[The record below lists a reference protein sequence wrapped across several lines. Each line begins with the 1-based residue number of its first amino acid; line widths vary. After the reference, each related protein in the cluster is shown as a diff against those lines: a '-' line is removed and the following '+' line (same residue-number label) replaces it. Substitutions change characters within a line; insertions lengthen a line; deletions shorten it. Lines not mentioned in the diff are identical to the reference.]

1 MRGKRML
8 GWMVAMALLLSCAW
22 LVRDV
27 DAWRAGIGTEGGRL
41 LLALIAGYPCFLWY
55 VADSDERGFRRPRW
69 LGAAM
74 ILLTPLA
81 VPWYLVRTRAGSA
94 RAQALLGYAGCVG
107 LCALSAWGAAL
118 LRFPA

>member
-1 MRGKRML
+1 MRGKRVLMWVVVL
-8 GWMVAMALLLSCAW
+8 VACGGWLA
-22 LVRDV
+22 RDV
-27 DAWRAGIGTEGGRL
+27 G
-41 LLALIAGYPCFLWY
+41 IAGARPVLGLTAGYLCFLWY

-74 ILLTPLA
+74 ILLTPIA

-107 LCALSAWGAAL
+107 LCALSAWGAML
-118 LRFPA
+118 LRLPA

>member
-1 MRGKRML
+1 MSDKRIL
-8 GWMVAMALLLSCAW
+8 FWVVLLLTCGGW
-22 LVRDV
+22 LARQA
-27 DAWRAGIGTEGGRL
+27 DALRASGDATDLRL

-55 VADSDERGFRRPRW
+55 CADSDERGFRRPRW

-74 ILLTPLA
+74 ILLTPIA

-94 RAQALLGYAGCVG
+94 RARALLGYAGCVG

-118 LRFPA
+118 LHFPA